1 MIFTCE
7 EKDNFRS
14 ILYTR
19 NHWIATVWD
28 LLGISVASTSSNSQ
42 WNSPGLEPKV
52 VEMAS
57 LQSKGWTFSR
67 DCMAVSFE
75 LSSNQSGF
83 PHFSIL
89 YRWWKIL
96 HDLLVLWVHLMM
108 LLANVTHL
116 RLSLSTTAISMWPKE
131 AQGSA
136 KRNVPTRRRASIFGS
151 LAEDQQFLMIE
162 GSGVSFVDIFKM
174 PEAHRNSFSGWDGW
188 NRYIVDK
195 LQMKGRLW
203 MGLIIFNQRLQQ
215 LDDWRR
221 WILGAT
227 AQVLWSSSITWSGCS
242 RCTDGWDWC
251 HFRIF
256 SLDLWLVFL
265 VSDLAICYLTIL
277 TRSPMSC
284 VQCCVDPKN
293 KPWLSPSIAG
303 HQNKQCSRA
312 RTACLK
318 PLWLQVW

>member
-1 MIFTCE
+1 
-7 EKDNFRS
+7 
-14 ILYTR
+14 
-19 NHWIATVWD
+19 
-28 LLGISVASTSSNSQ
+28 
-42 WNSPGLEPKV
+42 
-52 VEMAS
+52 MAS

-96 HDLLVLWVHLMM
+96 HDLVLWVHLMM

-188 NRYIVDK
+188 NRYIVWQTSDERK
-195 LQMKGRLW
+195 IVDGFDHFQSTSPTTGWLASVDFGCDSPGPLILFHHLVGVFQVHRW
-203 MGLIIFNQRLQQ
+203 VGLMSFS
-215 LDDWRR
+215 DMF
-221 WILGAT
+221 
-227 AQVLWSSSITWSGCS
+227 TWLVTCVSC
-242 RCTDGWDWC
+242 
-251 HFRIF
+251 
-256 SLDLWLVFL
+256 LWLGNL
-265 VSDLAICYLTIL
+265 LPDY
-277 TRSPMSC
+277 P
-284 VQCCVDPKN
+284 D
-293 KPWLSPSIAG
+293 
-303 HQNKQCSRA
+303 
-312 RTACLK
+312 
-318 PLWLQVW
+318 